1 MSAAIGAGRTPQ
13 RAGPQRKGSHLLE
26 TQDAFMQRSHIGDTL
41 LQDYSKEICI
51 WKQPEDGH
59 TCSGLRE
66 LPIPDPVCNGTDEE
80 SKPSGMP
87 ELRNGAASLK
97 QAVGINARCQPTGW
111 RLGKMPSL

>member
-13 RAGPQRKGSHLLE
+13 RAGPQRKRSHLPE